1 MTSMFFKFDPD
12 KANKDLQAAK
22 DDLKAAVT
30 DLDNKRSQLKDN
42 TGWDNTIS
50 QSLGTARAQ
59 VNSAGD
65 YYNQLVKQYKDFPG
79 VKVPSPPTVTTTNS
93 FGIYGSFDTWS
104 IPPEICTGFPPPSN
118 TAEPI
123 PDPPSTKP
131 VVESPLAPSN
141 PKPKGKP
148 TGKPKVLP
156 PKTKGINKA
165 KPKKP
170 VSVKKPAT
178 IKGSRPA
185 TRIPK
190 PAPPSIAPAVMQAVP
205 GGSLN
210 GRPYTGIG
218 PDKTMTK

>member
-1 MTSMFFKFDPD
+1 MSQIFKLDLD
-12 KANKDLQAAK
+12 KVRSDLQTAK
-22 DDLKAAVT
+22 DELNKAVT
-30 DLDNKRSQLKDN
+30 DLDYKRAALKDN

-50 QSLGTARAQ
+50 QDLANARLQ

-65 YYNQLVKQYKDFPG
+65 YYNQLVKQYKD
-79 VKVPSPPTVTTTNS
+79 VPDLKLPLPPTITNTNS
-93 FGIYGSFDTWS
+93 FGIYGSFDTWR
-104 IPPEICTGFPPPSN
+104 IPPEICIGFPVVPKIS
-118 TAEPI
+118 EPI
-123 PDPPSTKP
+123 PDPPPTKP

-148 TGKPKVLP
+148 KGKPKVLP
-156 PKTKGINKA
+156 PKTKGISKP

-170 VSVKKPAT
+170 VSVKKPNP
-178 IKGSRPA
+178 IKGSKPA
-185 TRIPK
+185 VYIPK
-190 PAPPSIAPAVMQAVP
+190 PAPPRIAPAVMQAVP

>member
-1 MTSMFFKFDPD
+1 MSQIFKLDLD
-12 KANKDLQAAK
+12 QVRSDLQTAK
-22 DDLKAAVT
+22 DELKKSVRALEDKRLALKA
-30 DLDNKRSQLKDN
+30 N

-50 QSLGTARAQ
+50 QDLGTARAA

-65 YYNQLVKQYKDFPG
+65 YYNQLVKQYKD
-79 VKVPSPPTVTTTNS
+79 VPDLKLPLPPTVTTANS
-93 FGIYGSFDTWS
+93 FGIYGNFNTWA

-123 PDPPSTKP
+123 PDPPPTKP

-185 TRIPK
+185 TSIPK
-190 PAPPSIAPAVMQAVP
+190 PAPPFPVQAPPKSSAPAAP
-205 GGSLN
+205 KG
-210 GRPYTGIG
+210 
-218 PDKTMTK
+218 